1 MEINGI
7 VGYGSSTTSNV
18 SEISTL
24 AGCDC
29 HFVSQHPSCLTQPTV
44 LSRRQFGFPMK
55 ATVTNW
61 TRLLCIAIVGLVY
74 AVLDV
79 VGVVHSACTRVESP
93 DDRRAVA
100 LSGLS
105 RRCVWQQFAE
115 IKTPTYTYANV
126 NTLLC
131 ILQSVLSGIFSTK
144 LEVFSNILL
153 FLCTTL
159 SFFVN
164 FSYLENS
171 YIWGC
176 VSSVLRDFGA
186 VCKEFAFIYFLPAHK
201 PTT

>member
-55 ATVTNW
+55 ATVINW

-115 IKTPTYTYANV
+115 NKDTNLYICKCQYIVMHSAKRTIGN
-126 NTLLC
+126 
-131 ILQSVLSGIFSTK
+131 IFYQAGS
-144 LEVFSNILL
+144 L
-153 FLCTTL
+153 
-159 SFFVN
+159 
-164 FSYLENS
+164 
-171 YIWGC
+171 
-176 VSSVLRDFGA
+176 
-186 VCKEFAFIYFLPAHK
+186 
-201 PTT
+201 